1 MTPLSAHILFH
12 ERRLKSIKSSDGT
25 RSNSKNIKISFQDRR
40 RRERRRWILLAFIIC
55 IVISACLMGRY
66 SLFSNTTTTTT
77 SLQQQNDDERDDL
90 SSIQKDYSMA
100 MSKEE
105 PIILS
110 GNIIINSSTSIM
122 QGEVIQTTNSSD
134 GNSNDN
140 NATQNLVKQIIV
152 PNVNTSELQLTIDSM
167 IASNNITAKEPATE
181 NVLQSN
187 QTITSAGRNNDT
199 LSDNKGI

>member
-1 MTPLSAHILFH
+1 
-12 ERRLKSIKSSDGT
+12 
-25 RSNSKNIKISFQDRR
+25 
-40 RRERRRWILLAFIIC
+40 
-55 IVISACLMGRY
+55 MGRY
-66 SLFSNTTTTTT
+66 SLFSNTTTTT

-134 GNSNDN
+134 GNSNDD
-140 NATQNLVKQIIV
+140 TIQNLEQIIA
-152 PNVNTSELQLTIDSM
+152 PNANNSALLITIDSM

>member
-25 RSNSKNIKISFQDRR
+25 RSKNAKISFQDRR

-55 IVISACLMGRY
+55 IVITACLMGRY
-66 SLFSNTTTTTT
+66 SLFSNTTTTT

-110 GNIIINSSTSIM
+110 GNIINNSTSIM

-140 NATQNLVKQIIV
+140 NATQHLEQILA
-152 PNVNTSELQLTIDSM
+152 PNANNSALQLTTDSM
-167 IASNNITAKEPATE
+167 ITSNNITAKEPATE
-181 NVLQSN
+181 NVVLQSN
-187 QTITSAGRNNDT
+187 NQTISSVGSNDT
-199 LSDNKGI
+199 FHRK